1 MKKNLCFFLEETPL
15 RNYRFLEAVLFSRAL
30 GIYKRADN
38 LCATRPYFHIV
49 YHMSARIPY
58 PETKKGAEKP
68 PGVTCQTNFHPS
80 SSKDGTYLFQM
91 P

>member
-15 RNYRFLEAVLFSRAL
+15 RNYRFLEDVLFSRAL

-58 PETKKGAEKP
+58 LKTKKGAEKP
-68 PGVTCQTNFHPS
+68 AGYPAGSF
-80 SSKDGTYLFQM
+80 TYTACTASAICFT
-91 P
+91 